1 MRVKWLRALNFPPG
15 NQGLKVD
22 YINLLLFF
30 LKNDFT

>member
-22 YINLLLFF
+22 YINLFF
-30 LKNDFT
+30 FKE